1 MIIFNYDNL
10 HLAKVKKHYF
20 NDHDFYETLGLLIQ
34 YLFMNITNQN
44 SVRYYVSLSYFT
56 LIEVENV
63 QECLFIL
70 PSLQHL

>member
-10 HLAKVKKHYF
+10 HLAKVKIHYF